1 MSHYLTQ
8 PEEVEFV
15 LKTMEKQ
22 GPEQDAIAPLDCYRR
37 YGSAD
42 QGIQFSRQPDPRGKG
57 ASLA

>member
-15 LKTMEKQ
+15 LSTMEKP
-22 GPEQDAIAPLDCYRR
+22 GVEQDPAAQLDCGRR

-42 QGIQFSRQPDPRGKG
+42 QGIPYARQPDPRGKG
-57 ASLA
+57 AGLV

>member
-15 LKTMEKQ
+15 LLTMEKP
-22 GPEQDAIAPLDCYRR
+22 GVEQDAAAQLDCGRR

-42 QGIQFSRQPDPRGKG
+42 QSIQYARQPDPRGKG
-57 ASLA
+57 ASLV